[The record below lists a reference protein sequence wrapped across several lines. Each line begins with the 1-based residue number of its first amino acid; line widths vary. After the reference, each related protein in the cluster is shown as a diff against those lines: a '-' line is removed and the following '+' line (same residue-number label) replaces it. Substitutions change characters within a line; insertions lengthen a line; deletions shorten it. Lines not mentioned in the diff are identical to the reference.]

1 MKLTPQNIQFID
13 NYLTNSEVIYY
24 DIRMEMLD
32 HVATAV
38 EQKMEAENLDFYDS
52 FKSYM
57 VLNKKDLMKQN
68 EKTLKFNYSVVLTFL
83 KYCLK
88 FTNLLVFAICYLL
101 FYFAIQN
108 YSILLV
114 SRIIV
119 GFVFI
124 GMIFSALYNLIVYNY
139 KKKKR
144 FYTIE
149 KNGIIM
155 FIAYQ
160 PIQFLHNGIL
170 FRNDSA
176 SLLSGLIL
184 TFYLSWFIV
193 FSLYNFEE
201 IKKTEIKNRHL
212 LQ

>member
-1 MKLTPQNIQFID
+1 MKLTLQNLQFID
-13 NYLTNSEVIYY
+13 NYLKNSEVIYY

-38 EQKMEAENLDFYDS
+38 EQKMEAENLDFYDA

-57 VLNKKDLMKQN
+57 VVNKKSLVEQN
-68 EKTLKFNYSVVLTFL
+68 EKTLKFNYSVVVTFL

-101 FYFAIQN
+101 FYFAIQK
-108 YSILLV
+108 YSILFV
-114 SRIIV
+114 SRLII
-119 GFVFI
+119 GFVFV
-124 GMIFSALYNLIVYNY
+124 GMLFWAFYNFYVYYY

-144 FYTIE
+144 FYSIE
-149 KNGIIM
+149 KNGVIM

-160 PIQFLHNGIL
+160 PIQFFHNGIL

-176 SLLSGLIL
+176 SLISGLIL

-193 FSLYNFEE
+193 FVFYNIEE
-201 IKKTEIKNRHL
+201 IKKTEIKNKL
-212 LQ
+212 LFQ